1 MHQVPNRPGLTFEV
15 RSASIRNRKDI
26 PSNKAPNKITNN
38 SWVPNKII
46 IRGLVARSNLVLI
59 SLILWGLACPVTLAK
74 QNHHQTCPGC
84 PHQQHVHNLHR
95 SAKESGPSPDDL
107 RLEAIK
113 HQILTKLGLRNR
125 PDVNRTVAAVPRHL
139 ALETLYRA
147 EAQPTRH
154 SEKRNNYEK
163 ERDEEYSEFLYSG
176 DKYSFRNLD
185 QPMEETTTE
194 GAAPTTTPFQSY
206 EDPGGDSQ
214 EPQEE
219 MDDFYARTS
228 EIITFAEPGRFL

>member
-1 MHQVPNRPGLTFEV
+1 MHQVPNRPGLTLQ
-15 RSASIRNRKDI
+15 SITNWNDI
-26 PSNKAPNKITNN
+26 SIKIPKKIHNKIYNRV
-38 SWVPNKII
+38 SNKII
-46 IRGLVARSNLVLI
+46 IRSYLVLI
-59 SLILWGLACPVTLAK
+59 SLVLWGLALPVTLAR

-113 HQILTKLGLRNR
+113 HQILTKLGLRSR
-125 PDVNRTVAAVPRHL
+125 PDVNRTLATVPRHL

-154 SEKRNNYEK
+154 SERRNNYEK
-163 ERDEEYSEFLYSG
+163 ERVEGYSEFLYSG
-176 DKYSFRNLD
+176 DEYSYKNLD
-185 QPMEETTTE
+185 QSMEDTTTE
-194 GAAPTTTPFQSY
+194 GTAPTTTPFQGY
-206 EDPGGDSQ
+206 DDPGGDTE

-228 EIITFAEPGRFL
+228 EIITFAEPGRL